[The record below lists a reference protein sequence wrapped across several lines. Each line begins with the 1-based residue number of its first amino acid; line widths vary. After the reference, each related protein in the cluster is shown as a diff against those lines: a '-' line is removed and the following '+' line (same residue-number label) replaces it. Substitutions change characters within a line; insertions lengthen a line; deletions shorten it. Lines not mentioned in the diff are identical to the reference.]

1 VFNMNT
7 RTIDVLKGAID
18 KSRIS
23 SLHKNFA
30 GSHGITSFNFDPP
43 PHRTDTSK
51 RSHTDDCISMCT
63 VTLNA
68 KTSTFLHTV
77 LTVCRH
83 VSMNSTSMPLEL
95 PASDREGA
103 APIPGYS
110 MQGLWRITWCWQYC
124 SFECFGFLLSVSH
137 HQTT

>member
-1 VFNMNT
+1 MFNMNT

-18 KSRIS
+18 KSRII
-23 SLHKNFA
+23 SLHKKFA

-43 PHRTDTSK
+43 PHRMDTSK
-51 RSHTDDCISMCT
+51 RSHTEDCISMCT

-77 LTVCRH
+77 LTVRRN
-83 VSMNSTSMPLEL
+83 VSLNNSMPLGL

-103 APIPGYS
+103 APVPGYS
-110 MQGLWRITWCWQYC
+110 M
-124 SFECFGFLLSVSH
+124 
-137 HQTT
+137 